1 MSGNGTTHNS
11 HNYNQ
16 NTNRFSKHAHYDLAI
31 VDHDVEISIRLKIA
45 IKFPVYTIVAF
56 LLHFDNAMT

>member
-45 IKFPVYTIVAF
+45 I
-56 LLHFDNAMT
+56 